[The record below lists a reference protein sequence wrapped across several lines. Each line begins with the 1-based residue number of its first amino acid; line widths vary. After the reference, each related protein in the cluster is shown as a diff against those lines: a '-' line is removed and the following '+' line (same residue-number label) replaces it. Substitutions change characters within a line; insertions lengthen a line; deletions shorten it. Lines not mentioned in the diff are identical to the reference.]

1 MLRLIRTRRRG
12 GFTLI
17 EIMVVILII
26 GVLLAIAFPVFGK
39 ARDTA
44 RTKTCIRN
52 LREISDAKEQYTMEA
67 RKKEGDA
74 VSFANLVPTYLR
86 KTPECPAGGTYD
98 IQPAGENPTCTIE
111 GHEL

>member
-44 RTKTCIRN
+44 RTKACIRN
-52 LREISDAKEQYTMEA
+52 LREISDAKEQYAMEA
-67 RKKEGDA
+67 RKQEGDL
-74 VSFANLVPTYLR
+74 VSFANLVPTYL
-86 KTPECPAGGTYD
+86 KNVPECPAGGDYN
-98 IQPAGENPTCTIE
+98 IQPTGEQPTCTIE